1 MNNFNYEEFEKNIGY
16 QFKDQGLLV
25 TALTHTSYA
34 NEMKINK
41 RECYERSEFLG
52 DAILEYIVSDYLI
65 RNYPDYSEG
74 KLTKLRASLVCEF
87 TLSQISKELDFGT
100 YVVLSKGE
108 ELTGGRNRDSIMCD
122 LFESVLGAIYLDGG
136 LEPARRFVETHLLRD
151 IEEKSLFYD
160 AKSTLQE
167 YVQKNGQ
174 SFRYELVSESGPD
187 HHKSFKSRI
196 IIDDVQIAEGTGHSI
211 KNAEQSAAYNAL
223 IILRE
228 QDKTEL

>member
-1 MNNFNYEEFEKNIGY
+1 MNNFNYDEFEKDIKY
-16 QFKDQGLLV
+16 KFKNRDLLI

-65 RNYPDYSEG
+65 KNYPDYSEG
-74 KLTKLRASLVCEF
+74 KLTKLRASLVCEY
-87 TLSQISKELDFGT
+87 TLSQVAKKLNYGT

-136 LEPARRFVETHLLRD
+136 LEPAITYVETHLLHD
-151 IEEKSLFYD
+151 IEDKSLFYD

-187 HHKSFKSRI
+187 HNKFYKSRVI
-196 IIDDVQIAEGTGHSI
+196 INNIPMAEGTGHSI
-211 KNAEQSAAYNAL
+211 KNAEQSAAYNTL
-223 IILRE
+223 IIMKE
-228 QDKTEL
+228 QGSSI